1 MAQGANSYS
10 IVLHDIKEATE
21 EAKTAGGQGS
31 GSSTGTGADTAAKV
45 NNPPNAVA
53 DNSAIKL
60 AALELKVRLL
70 EKQVEGK
77 VGKAGPIPTPTP
89 TPALTTNPTASKE
102 EPVFGTNNNTVIP
115 LDNFVQTP
123 YDRKRKALEQTW
135 GRPSSSPEVNPTTRT
150 LPGPGPV
157 AAQNT
162 NQLFSQT
169 SPSANRG
176 GGQGRGGRGRGCNY
190 GRG

>member
-1 MAQGANSYS
+1 
-10 IVLHDIKEATE
+10 
-21 EAKTAGGQGS
+21 
-31 GSSTGTGADTAAKV
+31 V
-45 NNPPNAVA
+45 NNSLNVVA
-53 DNSAIKL
+53 DNSATKV
-60 AALELKVRLL
+60 AELELKVRLL
-70 EKQVEGK
+70 EKQLEGK
-77 VGKAGPIPTPTP
+77 VDKTGPIPIPTPTP
-89 TPALTTNPTASKE
+89 APTPTPNITASKE